1 MVTGGERKTSMT
13 GTKTGMTG
21 IKKRWVRNYILII
34 LLIAIVVVGVFLFT
48 IQRFYYN
55 LAYENLYNRMNVSA
69 GFYTKYTETEKLNLD
84 EIAQLILR
92 DYQDKDVAEL
102 QILSP
107 EGEILYSSTGFTSN
121 AKVSSGDYTDAIRGI
136 QGYWV
141 GKNSLTEERVMGV
154 SSPMKDDH
162 GNIIGILR
170 YVSSMQEIDFLLY
183 RFFLYSALILA
194 GIVLVLLILS
204 VTFSRSILTPINEI
218 TIASRKMAEGN
229 FDEKVPVI
237 YKDELGVLAQTLN
250 SMADDILKTERLK
263 NDFISSISHEIR
275 TPLTA
280 VAGWAETILTGDLSN
295 RDEVEKGLQVIMRET
310 GRLSDMV
317 EELLDF
323 SRIEGG
329 RMTLHSDLFDLR
341 TEVADIVEI
350 YRAKADKHGVGL
362 SVTQADQP
370 APVMGD
376 TNRIRQV
383 IINIIDNAVK
393 FSPEGSDINIRMKTA
408 DWITLDI
415 EDHGS
420 GISEEDLENVT
431 KKFYKGSSKRS
442 GSGLG
447 LAISDEIV
455 RLHGGELRI
464 TSELNK
470 GTTVQVLLPVGRPES
485 YED

>member
-1 MVTGGERKTSMT
+1 MVTDGERKTS
-13 GTKTGMTG
+13 MTG
-21 IKKRWVRNYILII
+21 IKKRWVRNYIVII
-34 LLIAIVVVGVFLFT
+34 LFIALVVMGIFLFT

-69 GFYTKYTETEKLNLD
+69 GFYTRYTENEKRSLD
-84 EIAQLILR
+84 QIAQLILK
-92 DYQDKDVAEL
+92 DYKDRDVAEL
-102 QILSP
+102 QILGP
-107 EGEILYSSTGFTSN
+107 EGIVHSSSTGFRSDTPID
-121 AKVSSGDYTDAIRGI
+121 SGDFADAIRGV

-141 GKNSLTEERVMGV
+141 GRNALTEERIMGV
-154 SSPMKDDH
+154 STPLKDEH
-162 GNIIGILR
+162 GNIIGVLR
-170 YVSSMQEIDFLLY
+170 YVSSMQEIDLLLY
-183 RFFLYSALILA
+183 RFFIYSAIILA
-194 GIVLVLLILS
+194 GIIFVLLILS

-250 SMADDILKTERLK
+250 SMADEIQKTERLK

-280 VAGWAETILTGDLSN
+280 VAGWAETILTGDLSD

-323 SRIEGG
+323 SRIESG
-329 RMTLHSDLFDLR
+329 RMTLHSELFDLR
-341 TEVADIVEI
+341 SEVSDIVEI
-350 YRAKADKHGVGL
+350 YRAKADKHGVAL
-362 SVTQADQP
+362 SVSQP
-370 APVMGD
+370 DGRAPVMGD

-393 FSPEGSDINIRMKTA
+393 FSPEGSTIDIRLTVS
-408 DWITLDI
+408 DWIVLDI

-455 RLHGGELRI
+455 RLHDGELRI
-464 TSELNK
+464 MSELGK
-470 GTTVQVLLPVGRPES
+470 GTTVQVLLPYGEL
-485 YED
+485 ETLEG

>member
-1 MVTGGERKTSMT
+1 
-13 GTKTGMTG
+13 MTG

-34 LLIAIVVVGVFLFT
+34 LLIAIAVMGIFLFT

-55 LAYENLYNRMNVSA
+55 LAYENLYNRMSVSA

-92 DYQDKDVAEL
+92 DYQDKDIAEL

-107 EGEILYSSTGFTSN
+107 EGEILYSSTGFTS
-121 AKVSSGDYTDAIRGI
+121 KTKIGSDDYTEAMQGI
-136 QGYWV
+136 KGYWV
-141 GKNSLTEERVMGV
+141 GKNGLTSERVMGV

-170 YVSSMQEIDFLLY
+170 YVSSMQNIDMLLY
-183 RFFLYSALILA
+183 RYFLYSALVLA

-204 VTFSRSILTPINEI
+204 LTFSRSILTPINEI
-218 TIASRKMAEGN
+218 TLASRKMAEGN

-250 SMADDILKTERLK
+250 SMADEILKTERLK

-341 TEVADIVEI
+341 TELSDIVEI

-362 SVTQADQP
+362 TVSQP
-370 APVMGD
+370 DGRAPVMGD
-376 TNRIRQV
+376 MNRIRQV
-383 IINIIDNAVK
+383 IINVIDNAVK
-393 FSPEGSDINIRMKTA
+393 FSPEGSTIEVRLTVS
-408 DWITLDI
+408 DWIVLDI

-431 KKFYKGSSKRS
+431 KKFYKGTSKRS

-455 RLHGGELRI
+455 RLHDGELRI

-470 GTTVQVLLPVGRPES
+470 GTIVQVLLPYGELES
-485 YED
+485 IEV

>member
-1 MVTGGERKTSMT
+1 
-13 GTKTGMTG
+13 MTG

-34 LLIAIVVVGVFLFT
+34 LFIALVVMGIFLFT

-69 GFYTKYTETEKLNLD
+69 GFYTKYTETDKLNLD

-92 DYQDKDVAEL
+92 DYQDKEVAEL
-102 QILSP
+102 QILDP
-107 EGEILYSSTGFTSN
+107 QGLVLYSSTGFTSDVQI
-121 AKVSSGDYTDAIRGI
+121 KSGDFTEAIKGV

-141 GKNSLTEERVMGV
+141 GKNELTEERVMGV
-154 SSPMKDDH
+154 SSPLKDDH

-170 YVSSMQEIDFLLY
+170 YVSSMEEIDFLLY
-183 RFFLYSALILA
+183 RFFLYSAVVLA
-194 GIVLVLLILS
+194 GIILVLLILS

-218 TIASRKMAEGN
+218 TNSSRKMAEGN

-250 SMADDILKTERLK
+250 SMADEIQKTERLK

-280 VAGWAETILTGDLSN
+280 VAGWAETILTGDLSDK
-295 RDEVEKGLQVIMRET
+295 DEVEKGLQVIMRET

-329 RMTLHSDLFDLR
+329 RMTLHTELFDLR
-341 TEVADIVEI
+341 SELSDIAEI
-350 YRAKADKHGVGL
+350 YKAKADKHGVCL
-362 SVTQADQP
+362 AVSQPDEP
-370 APVMGD
+370 APVIGD

-383 IINIIDNAVK
+383 IINIVDNAVK
-393 FSPEGSDINIRMKTA
+393 FSPEGSTININLTVS
-408 DWITLDI
+408 DWIVLDI
-415 EDHGS
+415 IDQGS

-455 RLHGGELRI
+455 RLHGGELRL
-464 TSELNK
+464 TSELQK
-470 GTTVQVLLPVGRPES
+470 GTTVQVLLPFGKAEHMEV
-485 YED
+485 

>member
-1 MVTGGERKTSMT
+1 
-13 GTKTGMTG
+13 MTG
-21 IKKRWVRNYILII
+21 IKKRWVRNYIVII
-34 LLIAIVVVGVFLFT
+34 LFIALVVLGVFLFT

-69 GFYTKYTETEKLNLD
+69 GFYTKYTETEKLSLD

-92 DYQDKDVAEL
+92 DYQDRDVAEL

-107 EGEILYSSTGFTSN
+107 DGAVLYSSTGFT
-121 AKVSSGDYTDAIRGI
+121 ADTRIDSGDYTDAVMGI

-141 GKNSLTEERVMGV
+141 GKNALTDERVMGV
-154 SSPMKDDH
+154 SSPIQDEH
-162 GNIIGILR
+162 GNIIGVLR
-170 YVSSMQEIDFLLY
+170 YVSSMQEIDLLLY
-183 RFFLYSALILA
+183 RYFMYSAVVLA
-194 GIVLVLLILS
+194 GIILVLLILS

-250 SMADDILKTERLK
+250 SMADEIQKTERLK

-280 VAGWAETILTGDLSN
+280 VAGWAETILTGDLSD

-323 SRIEGG
+323 SRIESG
-329 RMTLHSDLFDLR
+329 RMTLHTELFDLR
-341 TEVADIVEI
+341 SELSDIAEI
-350 YRAKADKHGVGL
+350 YRAKADKHGVTL
-362 SVTQADQP
+362 CINQP
-370 APVMGD
+370 DGRAPVIGD

-383 IINIIDNAVK
+383 IINIVDNAVK
-393 FSPEGSDINIRMKTA
+393 FSPEGSTININLTA
-408 DWITLDI
+408 SDWIVLDVV
-415 EDHGS
+415 DQGS
-420 GISEEDLENVT
+420 GISAEDLENVT

-464 TSELNK
+464 TSELNE
-470 GTTVQVLLPVGRPES
+470 GTTVQVLLPYGEPEHM
-485 YED
+485 EG

>member
-1 MVTGGERKTSMT
+1 MS
-13 GTKTGMTG
+13 G
-21 IKKRWVRNYILII
+21 IKRRWVRNYILII
-34 LLIAIVVVGVFLFT
+34 LLIAIAVMGIFLFT

-69 GFYTKYTETEKLNLD
+69 GFYTKYTETDKLSLD

-92 DYQDKDVAEL
+92 DYQDRDVAEL

-107 EGEILYSSTGFTSN
+107 EGIVLYSSTGFASN
-121 AKVSSGDYTDAIRGI
+121 NRIASKDFVDATYGF
-136 QGYWV
+136 QGNWV
-141 GKNSLTEERVMGV
+141 GKNDMTHERVMGV
-154 SSPMKDDH
+154 STPLKDDH
-162 GNIIGILR
+162 GNVIGVLR
-170 YVSSMQEIDFLLY
+170 YVSSMQQIDLLLY
-183 RFFLYSALILA
+183 RFFLYSALILT
-194 GIVLVLLILS
+194 GIIIVLLILS

-218 TIASRKMAEGN
+218 TLASRKMAEGN

-250 SMADDILKTERLK
+250 SMADDIQKTEKLK
-263 NDFISSISHEIR
+263 NEFISSISHEIR

-280 VAGWAETILTGDLSN
+280 VAGWAETILTGDLSD

-323 SRIEGG
+323 SRIESG
-329 RMTLHSDLFDLR
+329 RMTLHNELFDLR
-341 TEVADIVEI
+341 RELSDIVEI
-350 YRAKADKHGVGL
+350 YRAKADKHGVAISMTQTEEPTL
-362 SVTQADQP
+362 VT
-370 APVMGD
+370 GD

-393 FSPEGSDINIRMKTA
+393 FSGENDVIDIRLGM
-408 DWITLDI
+408 DEWIVLDVQ
-415 EDHGS
+415 DHGA

-464 TSELNK
+464 KSKLDE
-470 GTTVQVLLPVGRPES
+470 GTTIQVVLPKGKA
-485 YED
+485 EDLEPQEVF

>member
-1 MVTGGERKTSMT
+1 
-13 GTKTGMTG
+13 MTG

-34 LLIAIVVVGVFLFT
+34 LFIALAVLGTFLFT

-55 LAYENLYNRMNVSA
+55 LAYESLYNRMNVSA
-69 GFYTKYTETEKLNLD
+69 GFYTKYTETQKLSLD
-84 EIAQLILR
+84 EIGQLILR

-102 QILSP
+102 QILRPDGSVQN
-107 EGEILYSSTGFTSN
+107 SSTGFTAN
-121 AKVSSGDYTDAIRGI
+121 TKIDSGDYHDALTGK

-141 GKNSLTEERVMGV
+141 GKNALTEERVMGV
-154 SSPMKDDH
+154 STPLKDDH

-170 YVSSMQEIDFLLY
+170 YVSSMQEIDMLLY
-183 RFFLYSALILA
+183 RYLMYSAVILA
-194 GIVLVLLILS
+194 GIIVILLILS
-204 VTFSRSILTPINEI
+204 LTFSRSILTPINEI

-250 SMADDILKTERLK
+250 SMADEIQKTERLK

-280 VAGWAETILTGDLSN
+280 VAGWAETILTGDLSD

-323 SRIEGG
+323 SRIESG
-329 RMTLHSDLFDLR
+329 RMTLHTELFDLR
-341 TEVADIVEI
+341 TELSDIVEI
-350 YRAKADKHGVGL
+350 YKAKADKHGVDL
-362 SVTQADQP
+362 CVSQP
-370 APVMGD
+370 DGRAPVIGD

-383 IINIIDNAVK
+383 IINIVDNAVK
-393 FSPEGSDINIRMKTA
+393 FSPQGGVIQINLTVS
-408 DWITLDI
+408 DWIVLDI
-415 EDHGS
+415 IDEGS
-420 GISEEDLENVT
+420 GISKEDLENVT

-464 TSELNK
+464 TSEAGQ
-470 GTTVQVLLPVGRPES
+470 GTMVQVLLPYGEPEQV
-485 YED
+485 EG

>member
-1 MVTGGERKTSMT
+1 
-13 GTKTGMTG
+13 MTG

-34 LLIAIVVVGVFLFT
+34 LFIALVVMGIFLFT

-69 GFYTKYTETEKLNLD
+69 GFYTKYTETDKLNLD

-92 DYQDKDVAEL
+92 DYQDKDLAEL
-102 QILSP
+102 QILSAD
-107 EGEILYSSTGFTSN
+107 GQILYSSTGFTAKTRIN
-121 AKVSSGDYTDAIRGI
+121 AGDFEDALRGI
-136 QGYWV
+136 PGYWV
-141 GKNSLTEERVMGV
+141 GKNALTEERVMGV

-162 GNIIGILR
+162 GNVIGILR
-170 YVSSMQEIDFLLY
+170 YVASMEEIDLLLSRY
-183 RFFLYSALILA
+183 ILYSAMVLA
-194 GIVLVLLILS
+194 GIILVLLILS

-218 TIASRKMAEGN
+218 THASRKMAEGN
-229 FDEKVPVI
+229 FDQKVPVI

-250 SMADDILKTERLK
+250 SMADEILKSERLK

-295 RDEVEKGLQVIMRET
+295 KDEVEKGLQVIMRET
-310 GRLSDMV
+310 GRLSEMV

-323 SRIEGG
+323 SRIEGD
-329 RMTLHSDLFDLR
+329 RMTLHSELFDLR
-341 TEVADIVEI
+341 KELSDIVEI

-362 SVTQADQP
+362 TVCQP
-370 APVMGD
+370 EGSAVVMGD
-376 TNRIRQV
+376 MNRIRQV
-383 IINIIDNAVK
+383 IINVLDNAVK
-393 FSPEGSDINIRMKTA
+393 FSPPDSAIEVRLSID
-408 DWITLDI
+408 DWIVLDI
-415 EDHGS
+415 KDHGV

-464 TSELNK
+464 SSVLGS
-470 GTTVQVLLPVGRPES
+470 GTTVQVLLPFAEQ
-485 YED
+485 ETADA

>member
-1 MVTGGERKTSMT
+1 
-13 GTKTGMTG
+13 
-21 IKKRWVRNYILII
+21 
-34 LLIAIVVVGVFLFT
+34 
-48 IQRFYYN
+48 
-55 LAYENLYNRMNVSA
+55 MNVSA
-69 GFYTKYTETEKLNLD
+69 GFYTKYTETEKLSLD
-84 EIAQLILR
+84 EIAQLIHR
-92 DYQDKDVAEL
+92 DYQDREIAEL

-107 EGEILYSSTGFTSN
+107 DGEIHLSSTGFT
-121 AKVSSGDYTDAIRGI
+121 ADTKIDSGDYHDAIRGV

-141 GKNSLTEERVMGV
+141 GKNAITEERVMGV
-154 SSPMKDDH
+154 SSPMKDEH
-162 GNIIGILR
+162 GNIIGVLR
-170 YVSSMQEIDFLLY
+170 YVSSLQEIDLLLY
-183 RFFLYSALILA
+183 RYFLLSALVLA
-194 GIVLVLLILS
+194 GIILVLLILS

-250 SMADDILKTERLK
+250 SMADEILKTERLK

-323 SRIEGG
+323 SRIESG
-329 RMTLHSDLFDLR
+329 RMTLHSELFDLR
-341 TEVADIVEI
+341 TELSDIAEI
-350 YRAKADKHGVGL
+350 YKAKADKHGVSL
-362 SVTQADQP
+362 CITQPDGR
-370 APVMGD
+370 APVIGD

-393 FSPEGSDINIRMKTA
+393 FSPEGSTININLTVS
-408 DWITLDI
+408 DWIVLDI
-415 EDHGS
+415 IDQGS
-420 GISEEDLENVT
+420 GISKEDLENVT

-455 RLHGGELRI
+455 RLHDGELRI
-464 TSELNK
+464 TSELNN
-470 GTTVQVLLPVGRPES
+470 GTTVQVLLPYGEL
-485 YED
+485 EDVEG

>member
-1 MVTGGERKTSMT
+1 MT
-13 GTKTGMTG
+13 GIKTGMTG

-34 LLIAIVVVGVFLFT
+34 LLIALVVMGVFLFT

-69 GFYTKYTETEKLNLD
+69 GFYTKYTETEKLSLD

-92 DYQDKDVAEL
+92 DYQDEEIAEL

-107 EGEILYSSTGFTSN
+107 EGEVLYSSTGFTAK
-121 AKVSSGDYTDAIRGI
+121 AKVQSGDFSDAMRGV

-141 GKNSLTEERVMGV
+141 GKNEITEERVMGV

-170 YVSSMQEIDFLLY
+170 YVSSMQDIDLLLY
-183 RFFLYSALILA
+183 RFFLYSAVILA
-194 GIVLVLLILS
+194 GIILVLLILS

-341 TEVADIVEI
+341 TELSDIVEI

-362 SVTQADQP
+362 TVLQP
-370 APVMGD
+370 DERAPVMGD
-376 TNRIRQV
+376 MNRIRQV
-383 IINIIDNAVK
+383 IINVIDNAVK
-393 FSPEGSDINIRMKTA
+393 FSPEGTSIEIRLTVS

-415 EDHGS
+415 EDHGI

-455 RLHGGELRI
+455 RLHGGELRL
-464 TSELNK
+464 TSELHK
-470 GTTVQVLLPVGRPES
+470 GTTVQVLLPFGHADVLEG
-485 YED
+485 

>member
-1 MVTGGERKTSMT
+1 MS
-13 GTKTGMTG
+13 G
-21 IKKRWVRNYILII
+21 IKRRWVRNYILII
-34 LLIAIVVVGVFLFT
+34 LFIAIAVMGIFLFT

-69 GFYTKYTETEKLNLD
+69 GFYTKYTETDKLNLD

-92 DYQDKDVAEL
+92 DYQDSDVAEL
-102 QILSP
+102 QIISP
-107 EGEILYSSTGFTSN
+107 QGEILYSSSGLTS
-121 AKVSSGDYTDAIRGI
+121 KHLIESEDFVEAIHGL
-136 QGYWV
+136 QGNWV
-141 GKNSLTEERVMGV
+141 GKNALTEERVMGV
-154 SSPMKDDH
+154 STPLKDDH
-162 GNIIGILR
+162 GNVIGVLR
-170 YVSSMQEIDFLLY
+170 YVTSMQQIHLLLY
-183 RFFLYSALILA
+183 RFFLYSAIILM
-194 GIVLVLLILS
+194 GIIVVLLILS

-218 TIASRKMAEGN
+218 TLASKKMAEGN

-250 SMADDILKTERLK
+250 SMADDIQKTERLK

-280 VAGWAETILTGDLSN
+280 VAGWAETILTGDLSD

-310 GRLSDMV
+310 GRLSYMV

-323 SRIEGG
+323 SRIESG
-329 RMTLHSDLFDLR
+329 RMTLHSEVFDLR
-341 TEVADIVEI
+341 QELSDIVEI
-350 YRAKADKHGVGL
+350 YRAKADKQGVRL
-362 SVTQADQP
+362 CMEMPESVV
-370 APVMGD
+370 PVNGD

-393 FSPEGSDINIRMKTA
+393 FSGEDSTIELRLKVA
-408 DWITLDI
+408 EWVVLDI
-415 EDHGS
+415 EDHGA

-464 TSELNK
+464 MSTLDV
-470 GTTVQVLLPVGRPES
+470 GTTVEVLLPCASEEKLDV
-485 YED
+485 